1 MFTKGKASGNQQELL
16 FELILAA
23 FNTIL
28 ISLFRI
34 FFLAD
39 EVGDEDWDASM
50 REEGRGMDSREMVEF
65 EGQLDV
71 EE

>member
-50 REEGRGMDSREMVEF
+50 GEEGRGMDSREMVEF
-65 EGQLDV
+65 KGQLDV